1 MRADEP
7 LKPCAICSP
16 ADPLVGRAVTGR
28 TPEGLVFQARLEQ
41 RLAEGGIGVVY
52 AARVLADGRP
62 VAVKVLQERHAGD
75 AGIAGRFAREITYAF
90 RVSHPNLVTPLA
102 AGHLDDGRPFLA
114 MERLEGQT
122 LGALVRAEGALDI
135 ARAIG
140 LADQILAGLG
150 ALHEARI
157 VHRDLQPDNIF
168 VAPGPHGDR
177 AVILDLGFAQE
188 PGADQGDGVTPD
200 SPGSLVGTLAFMA
213 PEQAT
218 RGRAITAR
226 SDLFAVAVLLYHAV
240 SGRLPFRG
248 QDDRAVLVSV
258 VRAAPIPLRRAR
270 RDAPA
275 ALDDVIARALAKHP
289 DARFA
294 SALEMRAALA
304 RIVIRE
310 RALVERAP
318 RSRRSARHAA

>member
-1 MRADEP
+1 M
-7 LKPCAICSP
+7 
-16 ADPLVGRAVTGR
+16 GR
-28 TPEGLVFQARLEQ
+28 TPEGLVFQARLER

-52 AARVLADGRP
+52 AARSLADGRP

-75 AGIAGRFAREITYAF
+75 AGIVGRFAREITYAF
-90 RVSHPNLVTPLA
+90 RVSHPNLVTALA
-102 AGHLDDGRPFLA
+102 AGQLDDGRPFLV
-114 MERLEGQT
+114 MERLEGHT
-122 LGALVRAEGALDI
+122 LGALVRAEGPLDL
-135 ARAIG
+135 ARALG

-157 VHRDLQPDNIF
+157 VHRDLQPDNVF
-168 VAPGPHGDR
+168 VARGAHGDR

-226 SDLFAVAVLLYHAV
+226 SDLFAVAVLLYHAL
-240 SGRLPFRG
+240 SGQLPFRG
-248 QDDRAVLVSV
+248 RDDLAVLVSV

-275 ALDDVIARALAKHP
+275 ALDDVLARALAKHP

-294 SALEMRAALA
+294 SAPEMRAALA
-304 RIVIRE
+304 RITPPARVR
-310 RALVERAP
+310 RAPADRAP
-318 RSRRSARHAA
+318 RSRRLAKHAA